1 MNTIQSRSYS
11 DSGYRLMVLLK
22 SHLREILKRESDN
35 SEAIFLYDT
44 GDHWVAFEQSAY
56 QLSKLHPHSLVT
68 PIALAIHPSPIVM
81 ASLSDRQLRMRAH
94 FLTEPTKGLGKI
106 SAPRLSDTR
115 YQTWRKR
122 LIYNFKFQI

>member
-11 DSGYRLMVLLK
+11 DPGYRLMVLLK

-44 GDHWVAFEQSAY
+44 GV
-56 QLSKLHPHSLVT
+56 
-68 PIALAIHPSPIVM
+68 
-81 ASLSDRQLRMRAH
+81 ASLSDRQLHMCAH

-106 SAPRLSDTR
+106 PAPRLSDTR

>member
-22 SHLREILKRESDN
+22 SHLREM
-35 SEAIFLYDT
+35 IFLYDT

-81 ASLSDRQLRMRAH
+81 ASLSDRQLRMCAH

-106 SAPRLSDTR
+106 PAPRLSDTR